1 MNTFGI
7 LKRKRAENPDDMAAL
22 ARDEKGWAASNEEGA
37 VKLRAI
43 GLGSPRR
50 SKYITRGFVRGSKS
64 LSNMRIVYMTVLL
77 LIMILSATVLGLSQK
92 LSKRYTN
99 NGVATST
106 CSKVQNAIS
115 SLKTY
120 STVSLILSVLLYV
133 AIISTNF
140 FDPSASSNTGSIALT
155 MNILYGVNIAMS
167 ITLCGLF
174 GKMASLSATL
184 QNNIKTCFTN
194 KNESLKGTVNHL
206 FGLTVSTSVF
216 SGLVFIVL
224 TADILKNGYVS
235 ATEILRKRYSQEIQL
250 SDTRDD

>member
-1 MNTFGI
+1 
-7 LKRKRAENPDDMAAL
+7 
-22 ARDEKGWAASNEEGA
+22 
-37 VKLRAI
+37 
-43 GLGSPRR
+43 
-50 SKYITRGFVRGSKS
+50 
-64 LSNMRIVYMTVLL
+64 
-77 LIMILSATVLGLSQK
+77 
-92 LSKRYTN
+92 
-99 NGVATST
+99 
-106 CSKVQNAIS
+106 KVQNAIS